1 MEYRKRRLE
10 EGSKSE
16 SDKESMMEE
25 RMDQVTQMIYQ
36 IGILSESTL
45 SVITGLIHK
54 VDEMQGKI
62 EGLETTIQRNQGTF
76 VAELDRR
83 DREIAA
89 LREMNQ
95 RMIADYEEKIRV
107 IEGRCGSSSDMSS
120 YYN

>member
-1 MEYRKRRLE
+1 MEYRKRKLE
-10 EGSKSE
+10 EGTKPTSE
-16 SDKESMMEE
+16 MEE

-36 IGILSESTL
+36 IGVLSESTL

-54 VDEMQGKI
+54 VEEMQGKI
-62 EGLETTIQRNQGTF
+62 ESLEGTIQKNQGTF

-107 IEGRCGSSSDMSS
+107 IEGRTHRTMSADASSV
-120 YYN
+120 YT